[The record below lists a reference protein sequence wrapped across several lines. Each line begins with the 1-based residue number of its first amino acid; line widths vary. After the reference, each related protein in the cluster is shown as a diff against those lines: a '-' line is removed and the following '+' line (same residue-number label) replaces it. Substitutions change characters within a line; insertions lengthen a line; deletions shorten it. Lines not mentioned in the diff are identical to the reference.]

1 MKGEIVHVYF
11 DSKNRDNDDEGCDR
25 KSITAGELP
34 SVVVDHNSDEREN
47 KAETPLQSV
56 SAVEM
61 QAIPTTAS
69 LVEEVEESVS
79 ESDRKSI
86 TGELPSVV
94 VDHDS
99 DERENKAG
107 KFMQSISAVE
117 MQTIPTTASLVE
129 EVEESVSE
137 SEPESE
143 TENNFVRRS
152 TRDPSLSML
161 ERADVKKLVSLMHA
175 LLYLMNFF
183 PYIIRRDAINSSLK
197 IATIGRKD

>member
-11 DSKNRDNDDEGCDR
+11 DSKNRDNDDEGCE
-25 KSITAGELP
+25 K
-34 SVVVDHNSDEREN
+34 N
-47 KAETPLQSV
+47 
-56 SAVEM
+56 
-61 QAIPTTAS
+61 
-69 LVEEVEESVS
+69 
-79 ESDRKSI
+79 SDRKSI

-99 DERENKAG
+99 DERENKAETPL
-107 KFMQSISAVE
+107 QSVSAVE
-117 MQTIPTTASLVE
+117 MQAIPTTASLVE